1 MSFEPTMDFVKSLE
15 EAVATQD
22 TQSIRDTLKDMHAAD
37 ISMVLDR
44 MEADECRYILGLLH
58 KELSADVI
66 SELDEDTQR
75 EFLKSFEPVELAGY
89 MDYTDSD
96 DAADILN
103 LLPVKMKEE
112 VIASMKNKEKVAHI
126 TDLLKYDE
134 DCAGGL
140 MAKELIKANI
150 NWDIKQCIEEIR
162 RQTKNVDKILTV
174 YVVDDMG
181 MLQGRVSLKK
191 IILSKDE
198 TLIKDISVPQVH
210 VVQTYYEK
218 EDVAEIMQKY
228 DLEAVPVVNMQGKLL
243 GRITID
249 DIVDVITE
257 QAEMNQQM
265 MSGLSE
271 NVEEDDT
278 VWMLSRARLPWLLIG
293 MMGGLMGAQLMGF
306 FEGDLELVPAMAFFI
321 PLITATGGNVGIQ
334 SSTLVV
340 QALANPAAGLLGSS
354 AGARLFKV
362 FMVALINGLAIS
374 SIVFVFVIFFKGMS
388 LAFTVSIALF
398 CVVLL
403 ASFMGTI
410 TPLLLD
416 KLGIN
421 PALASGPFI
430 TTANDLLGLA
440 VYFIIARVLMSA
452 L

>member
-1 MSFEPTMDFVKSLE
+1 MSFEPTMDFVK
-15 EAVATQD
+15 
-22 TQSIRDTLKDMHAAD
+22 TLSTSVENKDAKNIKAFLKELHAAD
-37 ISMVLDR
+37 ISIILDR
-44 MEADECRYILGLLH
+44 MEADECRYILSLLD
-58 KELSADVI
+58 KNIGADVI
-66 SELDEDTQR
+66 SELEEDTQR
-75 EFLKSFEPVELAGY
+75 EFLKGFSPEELAEY
-89 MDYTDSD
+89 MDFTDSD

-103 LLPVKMKEE
+103 RLPVKMKEE

-126 TDLLKYDE
+126 TDLLKYNE

-140 MAKELIKANI
+140 MAKELIRANI

-162 RQTKNVDKILTV
+162 RQTKNVEKIFTV
-174 YVVDDMG
+174 YVIDDQG
-181 MLQGRVSLKK
+181 MLKGRVSLKK
-191 IILSKDE
+191 IILSTDE
-198 TLIKDISVPQVH
+198 TKIKDICVPELH
-210 VVQTYYEK
+210 LVQTYYEK
-218 EDVAEIMQKY
+218 EEVADIMQKY

-265 MSGLSE
+265 MSGISE

-293 MMGGLMGAQLMGF
+293 MMGGLLGAQLMGF

-340 QALANPAAGLLGSS
+340 QALANPAAMLGSS
-354 AGARLFKV
+354 AAERLIKV
-362 FMVALINGLAIS
+362 LSVAVINGMAIS
-374 SIVFVFVIFFKGMS
+374 SVVFCFIFFFQGID
-388 LAFTVSIALF
+388 LAIIVSIALF
-398 CVVLL
+398 CVVML
-403 ASFMGTI
+403 ASLMGTI
-410 TPLLLD
+410 TPLFLN

-440 VYFIIARVLMSA
+440 VYFVIARMLLSSI
-452 L
+452 

>member
-1 MSFEPTMDFVKSLE
+1 MDFVKTLSN
-15 EAVATQD
+15 AVEGRDAK
-22 TQSIRDTLKDMHAAD
+22 SIKGFLKDLHAAD
-37 ISMVLDR
+37 ISILLDQ
-44 MEADECRYILGLLH
+44 MEAEECRYILKLLD
-58 KELSADVI
+58 KNIGADVI
-66 SELDEDTQR
+66 SELEEDTQKD
-75 EFLKSFEPVELAGY
+75 FLKDFMPQELAGY
-89 MDYTDSD
+89 MDFTDSD

-103 LLPVKMKEE
+103 RLPVKMKEE
-112 VIASMKNKEKVAHI
+112 VIASMHNKEKVAHI
-126 TDLLKYDE
+126 TDLLNYDE

-150 NWDIKQCIEEIR
+150 NWDVKQCIEEIR
-162 RQTKNVDKILTV
+162 RQTKNVDKIFTV
-174 YVVDDMG
+174 YVVDNQG
-181 MLQGRVSLKK
+181 LLKGRVSLKK
-191 IILSKDE
+191 IILSKDD
-198 TLIKDISVPQVH
+198 TLIKDISVSKVRE
-210 VVQTYYEK
+210 VQTYFEK
-218 EDVAEIMQKY
+218 EEVADIMQKY

-257 QAEMNQQM
+257 RAEMNQQM
-265 MSGLSE
+265 MSGISE

-293 MMGGLMGAQLMGF
+293 MMGGLLGAQLMGL
-306 FEGDLELVPAMAFFI
+306 FEGDLQLVPAMAFFI

-340 QALANPAAGLLGSS
+340 QALANPAGLIGSS
-354 AGARLFKV
+354 AGERLLKV
-362 FMVALINGLAIS
+362 FLVAIINGLVIS
-374 SIVFVFVIFFKGMS
+374 SVVFCFILFFKGTD
-388 LAFTVSIALF
+388 LAFIVSLALF

-410 TPLLLD
+410 TPLMLN

-440 VYFIIARVLMSA
+440 VYFVIARMLLNA
-452 L
+452 I

>member
-1 MSFEPTMDFVKSLE
+1 MSIEPTVDFVKTLE
-15 EAVATQD
+15 EAVV
-22 TQSIRDTLKDMHAAD
+22 LKDTKTIREVLKDVHAAD
-37 ISMVLDR
+37 ISIILDR
-44 MEADECRYILGLLH
+44 MSADECRYILGLLD
-58 KELSADVI
+58 KEVSADVI
-66 SELDEDTQR
+66 SELEEDTQR
-75 EFLKSFEPVELAGY
+75 DFLKDFEPVELAGY

-112 VIASMKNKEKVAHI
+112 VITSLKNKEKVAHI

-150 NWDIKQCIEEIR
+150 NWNIKQCIEEIR
-162 RQTKNVDKILTV
+162 RQTKNVEKILTV
-174 YVVDDMG
+174 YVVDDFG

-191 IILSKDE
+191 IILSNDE
-198 TLIKDISVPQVH
+198 TRIKDIAVPLLH
-210 VVQTYYEK
+210 VVQTYYDK
-218 EDVAEIMQKY
+218 EEVAEIMQKY

-257 QAEMNQQM
+257 QAEMQQQM
-265 MSGLSE
+265 MSGLTE

-293 MMGGLMGAQLMGF
+293 MMGGLLGAQLMGF

-340 QALANPAAGLLGSS
+340 QALANPATGLLGSS
-354 AGARLFKV
+354 AGSRLFKV
-362 FMVALINGLAIS
+362 FLVALINGLAIS
-374 SIVFVFVIFFKGMS
+374 SVVFCFIFFFKGVS

-403 ASFMGTI
+403 ASFMGTV
-410 TPLLLD
+410 TPLMLD

-430 TTANDLLGLA
+430 TTANDLMGLA
-440 VYFIIARVLMSA
+440 VYFVIARMLMTA
-452 L
+452 I